1 MEGSKG
7 RRYAPEFIQEAVR
20 LAREGGKPRAQIAK
34 DLGVSQESLR
44 RWALFCDEDGQRRP
58 HPPAVGP
65 RGAAE
70 RAEVARLK
78 RELRVVTE
86 EREILKKACAF
97 FAQAA
102 SRNQ

>member
-1 MEGSKG
+1 MEESKG

-44 RWALFCDEDGQRRP
+44 RWALFYGEDGQRRP
-58 HPPAVGP
+58 AAE
-65 RGAAE
+65 AAE
-70 RAEVARLK
+70 RAEVTRLK
-78 RELRVVTE
+78 RELRIVTE

-97 FAQAA
+97 FAQAE
-102 SRNQ
+102 SRSR